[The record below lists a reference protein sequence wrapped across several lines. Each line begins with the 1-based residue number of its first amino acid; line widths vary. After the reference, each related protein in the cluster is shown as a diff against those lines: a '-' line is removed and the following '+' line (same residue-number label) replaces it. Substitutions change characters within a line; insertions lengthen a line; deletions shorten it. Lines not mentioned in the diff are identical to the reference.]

1 MGVRPSVSGKLSR
14 FAPAWIERG
23 DSALERGAPGRSDGR
38 RPARFLPFI
47 CSSEV
52 TNRRPAMSKGP
63 IIVLTL
69 VVLMAPAASARPVT
83 PPRDDLVPVYRLYN
97 PDTGEHLYTRD
108 TNEADVVQGEGF
120 FYEGA
125 PFLVSRG
132 RGPGDAPLYRFYRP
146 DVGHMYGTDPRP
158 PVRGSQLEGVMG

>member
-1 MGVRPSVSGKLSR
+1 
-14 FAPAWIERG
+14 
-23 DSALERGAPGRSDGR
+23 
-38 RPARFLPFI
+38 
-47 CSSEV
+47 
-52 TNRRPAMSKGP
+52 MSKGQ

-69 VVLMAPAASARPVT
+69 VVLMAPGASARPVT

-125 PFLVSRG
+125 PFLVSRC

-158 PVRGSQLEGVMG
+158 PVRGSQLEGVMGYVGTRPGRGRVLLYEFFDPGTGLHFYTTDPRGEAAPFNGYVERGVVGFVVPAR